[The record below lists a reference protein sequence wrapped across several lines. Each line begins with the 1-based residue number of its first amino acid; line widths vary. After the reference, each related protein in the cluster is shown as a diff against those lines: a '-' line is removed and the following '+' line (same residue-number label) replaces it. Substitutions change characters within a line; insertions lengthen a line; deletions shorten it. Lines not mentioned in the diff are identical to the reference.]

1 MSDRAWETLDS
12 QLAYTCDGFDIV
24 NERIE
29 LPDGEEGEF
38 DYLSNPESVVILP
51 FTTDEEVVVIDEWR
65 QAVKRENRGI
75 PAGSM
80 EPGEDPERAAHRE
93 LREETGY
100 EAGELEK
107 LCAFEPSNGLS
118 NSVFHYYVARDC
130 ERSGEQSLDANETI
144 DVTTTNFDELLAGVR
159 SSELKDGRTATA
171 ILYYALFEG

>member
-12 QLAYTCDGFDIV
+12 QIAYTCDGFDIV
-24 NERIE
+24 NERVE
-29 LPDGEEGEF
+29 LPGGEEGEF

-80 EPGEDPERAAHRE
+80 EPGEDPERAARRE

-100 EAGELEK
+100 EAGTLEK

-118 NSVFHYYVARDC
+118 NSYFHYYVARDC
-130 ERSGEQSLDANETI
+130 EHTGEQSLDENETI
-144 DVTTTNFDELLAGVR
+144 DVTMTSYEELIEAVR
-159 SSELKDGRTATA
+159 SGEIQDGRTATGV
-171 ILYYALFEG
+171 LYYELFEA